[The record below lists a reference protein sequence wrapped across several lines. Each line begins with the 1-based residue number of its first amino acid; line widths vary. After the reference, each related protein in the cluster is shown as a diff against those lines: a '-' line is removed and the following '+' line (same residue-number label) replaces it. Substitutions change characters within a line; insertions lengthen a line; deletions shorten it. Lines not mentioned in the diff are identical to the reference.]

1 MIDTNRYIGLG
12 KRRAQNLA
20 EADNLVFR
28 LVSSNGEVILGR
40 PDDVQPDRLCVVIE
54 GDQVKEA
61 WIG

>member
-20 EADNLVFR
+20 EADNLIFR
-28 LVSSNGEVILGR
+28 LVSANGEVILGK
-40 PDDVQPDRLCVVIE
+40 PDNVQADRLCVVVE
-54 GDQVKEA
+54 NDQVKEA